1 MPAGHIRTSPFLL
14 LQGGQQGRSDF
25 QSQMDV
31 LKAEDAANG
40 NGTDIDVLIVP
51 HPKPTRLAE

>member
-1 MPAGHIRTSPFLL
+1 
-14 LQGGQQGRSDF
+14 
-25 QSQMDV
+25 MDV

-51 HPKPTRLAE
+51 RNARPIPSDIPSQLDLPSDQQATQERMKDR